1 MTINNFKKT
10 MIDKAKAKGIYENFG
25 QTEIRKLKDKY
36 GYNPYGSDKERDI
49 ARRIDSLDEWVMN
62 FDLSQI
68 TA

>member
-10 MIDKAKAKGIYENFG
+10 MIDKVKQKGICENFG
-25 QTEIRKLKDKY
+25 QTEIRKLRDKY
-36 GYNPYGSDKERDI
+36 KYNPYGTEKERQV
-49 ARRIDSLDEWVMN
+49 ARQIDNIDEWVMN

>member
-10 MIDKAKAKGIYENFG
+10 MADKAKKKGICENFG
-25 QTEIRKLKDKY
+25 QTEIR
-36 GYNPYGSDKERDI
+36 YNPYGTEKERQV
-49 ARRIDSLDEWVMN
+49 ARQIDNLDEWVMN